1 MIRRPAT
8 TVRIQPRE
16 GEPRVYSV
24 TELVNAINMALE
36 EDLPYVLVQGEITGW
51 RPNASGHIYFSIKD
65 EGSQISVSLF
75 RQRIRREH
83 DALRD
88 GVAVQIEGS
97 LEYWGKGGKLSVI
110 AERVAPVGY
119 GALQARFDALKR
131 KLEAEGLFRDDRKR
145 PLPRYP
151 MRVGIVTSLTGAA
164 IRDMVR
170 ILSQNAPYVRIVV
183 APAVV
188 QGEGAAD
195 SIAEGI
201 GLMNEADAAD
211 VLIVG
216 RGGGSIE
223 DLWAFNE
230 EAVVRAI
237 VASRIPVV
245 SAVGHETDF
254 TLADFAADLRAATPT
269 HAAQQVAV
277 SREEALATLQ
287 NLSKHAAE
295 RLRRDLR
302 THAVHLN
309 GLRSHHALR
318 EPLRRLRDESHTVD
332 LCASRLLRGLEGWV
346 GNRRRALEQREAALA
361 RHSPSRTLDRFRD
374 RVAALA
380 ERAQGS
386 TRTQVARSQDALA
399 AKVRLFDAFDYRGVL
414 RRGYALVWSADETR
428 LVQRGAGLEPP
439 DEVTIQFQDARAVA
453 AIRSVKAARE
463 EEKP

>member
-1 MIRRPAT
+1 MIRRAAT
-8 TVRIQPRE
+8 TARIQPRE
-16 GEPRVYSV
+16 GEPHVYSV
-24 TELVNAINMALE
+24 TELAKAVNLALE
-36 EDLPYVLVQGEITGW
+36 EELPYVLVQGEITGW

-65 EGSQISVSLF
+65 ENSQISVSLF
-75 RQRIRREH
+75 RARIRREH

-88 GVAVQIEGS
+88 GVAVQIEGR
-97 LEYWGKGGKLSVI
+97 LEYWGKGGKLSLI
-110 AERVAPVGY
+110 AERVSPVGY
-119 GALQARFDALKR
+119 GALQARFDALRR
-131 KLEAEGLFRDDRKR
+131 KLEAEGLFREDRKR

-151 MRVGIVTSLTGAA
+151 TRVGIVTSPTGAA
-164 IRDMVR
+164 IRDMIR
-170 ILSQNAPYVRIVV
+170 ILSQNAPYARIVV

-188 QGEGAAD
+188 QGEGAAE
-195 SIAEGI
+195 SIADGI

-230 EAVVRAI
+230 EVVVRAI
-237 VASRIPVV
+237 VTSRIPVV

-269 HAAQQVAV
+269 HAAQEVVV
-277 SREEALATLQ
+277 SREAALATLED
-287 NLSKHAAE
+287 LSKHAAE
-295 RLRRDLR
+295 RLNRELR

-318 EPLRRLRDESHTVD
+318 EPLRRVQDASHTID
-332 LCASRLLRGLEGWV
+332 LYASRLERGLESWV
-346 GNRRRALEQREAALA
+346 GSRRRTLEQREAQLAL
-361 RHSPSRTLDRFRD
+361 HSPSRSLDRARD
-374 RVAALA
+374 RLAALA
-380 ERAQGS
+380 ERAHGS
-386 TRTQVARSQDALA
+386 VRTRLARSRDALA
-399 AKVRLFDAFDYRGVL
+399 AKGRLLDAFDYRGVL
-414 RRGYALVWSADETR
+414 RRGYALVWSADGTR

-453 AIRSVKAARE
+453 AIRSVKPARE